1 MKGKRKGTIMS
12 KWLKTNA
19 LLSHSEIRQYIP
31 MTQRLTSRNLSSMLA
46 KYEMVYIKPERGTYG
61 NGVIRAEVLKQGVN
75 KYQYQIEMN
84 KRTFKDYSS
93 FFQSLKK
100 VTKKRSYL
108 VQMGIHLLKYQK
120 RRFDVRV
127 MVQLNP
133 KGVWET
139 TGIIGR
145 VAHPGKIVTNYHSGG
160 QLVNIEKLLS
170 SHLSLNEQKSVI
182 EKMSKLGVM
191 IAKQLRQKYPDYR
204 QIGVDVGLD
213 VTMKP
218 WIIEVNTNPD
228 PYIFKK
234 LADKSVFRKV
244 MRYRGLKAP
253 IRILKKKK

>member
-1 MKGKRKGTIMS
+1 MKGKRKGTITS

-31 MTQRLTSRNLSSMLA
+31 MTQRLTSYNLSSMLA

-75 KYQYQIEMN
+75 KYQYQIEMK
-84 KRTFKDYSS
+84 KRTFKDYNS

-133 KGVWET
+133 KVVWET

-182 EKMSKLGVM
+182 GKMSRLGVT

-204 QIGVDVGLD
+204 QVGVDVGLD

-244 MRYRGLKAP
+244 MRYRRLKGP